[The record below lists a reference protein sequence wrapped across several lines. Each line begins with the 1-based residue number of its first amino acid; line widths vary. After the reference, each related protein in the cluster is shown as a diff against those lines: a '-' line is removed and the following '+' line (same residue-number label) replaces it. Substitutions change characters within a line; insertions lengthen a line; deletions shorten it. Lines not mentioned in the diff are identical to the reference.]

1 MLQWCTYVGIY
12 RYINERTSMDKMYI
26 NTFSIIKQ
34 TKFGKNLSKCT
45 SYEILLLLILLPLLY
60 DLITMYTKTVK
71 HHTIIYRFFSVALT
85 TRLIHAMYS
94 NFIHLHIS

>member
-12 RYINERTSMDKMYI
+12 RYINERTSMDKMY
-26 NTFSIIKQ
+26 NAFSIIKQ

-45 SYEILLLLILLPLLY
+45 SYEILLLSILLSLLY
-60 DLITMYTKTVK
+60 DLITMYIKTVK
-71 HHTIIYRFFSVALT
+71 YLTIIYRLFSVALT

-94 NFIHLHIS
+94 NFIHLHVS